1 MTEDELKKLWQSSPQ
16 QEQVKFEKSRFMI
29 EVQSNVDSFHKGM
42 KRLYLRETMG
52 VIVIIPIFLMYIFI
66 FPQIL
71 TKIASG
77 LIILWA
83 LYILFVIAKTKK
95 KIPEQYAD
103 NYLEYLHK
111 TRAYLELQ
119 KKLRDN
125 VLLWYALPL
134 ISFSFL
140 FMVGLSEGKPDQ
152 ASFLIKVGG
161 ICLVVGAIIY
171 ILNKISTK
179 RFVQP
184 KLTKVNELIK
194 ALEEE

>member
-16 QEQVKFEKSRFMI
+16 QEQVKFEQSRFMI

-42 KRLYLRETMG
+42 KWLYLREAMG
-52 VIVIIPIFLMYIFI
+52 VIIIIPIFLIYAFI

-83 LYILFVIAKTKK
+83 LYILWVIYKTKK
-95 KIPEQYAD
+95 KIPEQYAE
-103 NYLEYLHK
+103 NYLEYLYK

-140 FMVGLSEGKPDQ
+140 FMVGLSEGKPDRTT
-152 ASFLIKVGG
+152 FLIKVGV
-161 ICLVVGAIIY
+161 ICLIVGAIIY

-194 ALEEE
+194 TLEE